1 MTNARDKANIPVL
14 NFQSKG
20 IDDNATS
27 TAVTITSAENI
38 GIGTTSPGN
47 KLHIHTSSSGEGIL
61 VKSTGNTYNEIIADA
76 NRTGSSTT
84 LGRFRGNWN
93 TNPVAFISLSTGDD
107 TTNKDDGRIM
117 FSTSSSGSS
126 PTERMRIQ
134 PNGSIGIGTTLPAT
148 PLHILTTDGGNV
160 DESLTIT
167 NASTTSGTGSRI
179 RFVSSTDISSTP
191 NSVSISS
198 YRNAGSNHDLLFES
212 SNAEKMRVTSSG
224 LIGIG
229 TSSPSSYYAN
239 HLVVDIGS
247 TAQSGI
253 TIVADSS
260 NQAML
265 AFADGTSGDTRYRGY
280 LDYNHSNDSLAF
292 ATAGSEVMRITS
304 TGLGIG
310 TSSPESFHSSG
321 NDLVVGNT
329 TGGNG
334 LTIVASTNDAGSIN
348 FADGSSSNTSYRG
361 KITYEHSNDSLAF
374 HTGATEKFRVGSN
387 GNFSIG
393 TTADDEKLVVN
404 GNVKATAFQ
413 GDGSALTGIS
423 SGAGSVVAY
432 IMFSGSNNSV
442 QSTANVSSVNDNG
455 TGEYIINF
463 TTDLANA
470 NYTMAGAG
478 RDPNT
483 NGSIIGDVS
492 YGRSDSIKEDG
503 RCEIATYGDS
513 ANLSD
518 FPEVNAT
525 FFQ

>member
-1 MTNARDKANIPVL
+1 MTKARLLADLLETGGDVISSALDNA
-14 NFQSKG
+14 SSTG
-20 IDDNATS
+20 IDDNANATAITIDSSERVGLNTTTPGAKLEINS
-27 TAVTITSAENI
+27 TGSYYNTANQHQQWSYSGTPFLSLYMDAYASPYFDTDSASSWNPGATIVFKRQGSEKFRITSA
-38 GIGTTSPGN
+38 G
-47 KLHIHTSSSGEGIL
+47 
-61 VKSTGNTYNEIIADA
+61 
-76 NRTGSSTT
+76 
-84 LGRFRGNWN
+84 
-93 TNPVAFISLSTGDD
+93 
-107 TTNKDDGRIM
+107 
-117 FSTSSSGSS
+117 
-126 PTERMRIQ
+126 
-134 PNGSIGIGTTLPAT
+134 
-148 PLHILTTDGGNV
+148 
-160 DESLTIT
+160 
-167 NASTTSGTGSRI
+167 
-179 RFVSSTDISSTP
+179 FV
-191 NSVSISS
+191 
-198 YRNAGSNHDLLFES
+198 
-212 SNAEKMRVTSSG
+212 
-224 LIGIG
+224 GIG
-229 TSSPSSYYAN
+229 TSAPDTLLSLEQNNAPILQYKDTSGGTDAKVWRTMGLDSDYRLQTRSDDLATGELAYMATRTGKAVQTHKFFTTDNERVRIDASGNLFVATTTEASDDVGHALLAN
-239 HLVVDIGS
+239 GAAYH
-247 TAQSGI
+247 T
-253 TIVADSS
+253 
-260 NQAML
+260 
-265 AFADGTSGDTRYRGY
+265 ADGTYAGLFNRKSSDGDLVQFRKDNTVK
-280 LDYNHSNDSLAF
+280 HIITTTAF
-292 ATAGSEVMRITS
+292 
-304 TGLGIG
+304 GIG
-310 TSSPESFHSSG
+310 NSSPESFHSSG
-321 NDLVVGNT
+321 NDLVVGST
-329 TGGNG
+329 TGGHG

-348 FADGSSSNTSYRG
+348 FADGSSGNTSYRG

-470 NYTMAGAG
+470 NYSMAGAG